1 MKTALSKPTH
11 IEAVRDMAYNQMLQ
25 VCGYLGWTEDQYNT
39 HQLDQYL
46 EFMNIRFTGYP
57 EVMMNEVR
65 YSPMMAGLWKNEWI
79 GRNAIAFLPIASDDM
94 EESMSVNELG
104 KLVHYVPDEF
114 IVSQIYDE
122 YLWIHSAKRLANDE
136 GFMKQFNQVIKLII
150 KENKK
155 CARR

>member
-25 VCGYLGWTEDQYNT
+25 VCNYMGWTEDQYNA
-39 HQLDQYL
+39 HQLEQYE
-46 EFMNIRFTGYP
+46 EFMKIRFQGFP

-65 YSPMMAGLWKNEWI
+65 YSPIMAGLWKNEWI
-79 GRNAIAFLPIASDDM
+79 IRNQNDFLYIAMADM
-94 EESMSVNELG
+94 EESMTVNELG
-104 KLVHYVPDEF
+104 TLEHYVPDEF
-114 IVSQIYDE
+114 VRSSVREE
-122 YLWIHSAKRLANDE
+122 YRWIHNAKRLANDD

-155 CARR
+155 CEKR